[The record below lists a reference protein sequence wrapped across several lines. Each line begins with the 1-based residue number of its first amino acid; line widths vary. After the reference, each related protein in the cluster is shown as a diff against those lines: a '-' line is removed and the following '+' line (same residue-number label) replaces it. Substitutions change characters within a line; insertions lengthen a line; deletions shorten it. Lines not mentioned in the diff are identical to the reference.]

1 MIIYFLCLWPEFS
14 NFSGQNIY
22 SQNPLA
28 PSPQNQMVVRL
39 WHIVNFFRKQL
50 DGRGEGEDRPEVNSL
65 FQRGTNTNILFIQI
79 KGPLEDIIQEIYG
92 SAIGFSLFRSFGPY
106 NIFLVTDRSIYCHM
120 TLSAMNYL
128 LYICQFCFP
137 LVTTLLNIIIAVVKP
152 YQLPLIL

>member
-1 MIIYFLCLWPEFS
+1 MARIFKLFGPEYLFTKFTSPLPSDS
-14 NFSGQNIY
+14 NGRPFMAY
-22 SQNPLA
+22 SKL
-28 PSPQNQMVVRL
+28 
-39 WHIVNFFRKQL
+39 FFRKQL

-92 SAIGFSLFRSFGPY
+92 SAIGFSLCRSFGPY

-152 YQLPLIL
+152 Y